1 LILYETHKTTPIVD
15 SLKNATMWQYQFLT
29 MMSIEDINYRNSIE
43 NILTGI
49 AKGVGIEIKHNN
61 SSRRTSNSFREQ
73 MKQKQKRNKE
83 KKENG

>member
-1 LILYETHKTTPIVD
+1 
-15 SLKNATMWQYQFLT
+15 MWQYHFLT
-29 MMSIEDINYRNSIE
+29 LMSVEDINYRNSIE
-43 NILTGI
+43 NILIRI
-49 AKGVGIEIKHNN
+49 AKGVGIEIKQNN

>member
-1 LILYETHKTTPIVD
+1 
-15 SLKNATMWQYQFLT
+15 MWQYQFLT
-29 MMSIEDINYRNSIE
+29 LMSVEDINYRNSIE
-43 NILTGI
+43 NILIGI
-49 AKGVGIEIKHNN
+49 AKGVGIEIKSNN